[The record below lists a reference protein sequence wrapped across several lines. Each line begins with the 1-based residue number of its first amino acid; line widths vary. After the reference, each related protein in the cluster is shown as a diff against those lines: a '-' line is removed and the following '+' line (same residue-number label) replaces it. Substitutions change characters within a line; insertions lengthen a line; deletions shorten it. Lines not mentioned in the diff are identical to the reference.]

1 MPGITASWLNNTL
14 QPVEP
19 PALLQKAKSLQE
31 SRVLSVRSPLLHLS
45 GPMDLRLVLVAT
57 PILLAV
63 GWAGF
68 NIGRAAVGQLQLMLK
83 RARG

>member
-1 MPGITASWLNNTL
+1 MPAEAASRDSPKITK
-14 QPVEP
+14 
-19 PALLQKAKSLQE
+19 LL
-31 SRVLSVRSPLLHLS
+31 PLVV
-45 GPMDLRLVLVAT
+45 MDLRLLLVAA

-83 RARG
+83 RARA